1 MAFEHSIVKKLI
13 GKESAAVPALD
24 KVSKSDIR
32 HWCEAID
39 LDNTPFHK
47 INWKKKNAPPAMMMV
62 WTMLPLWSPEAREPT
77 EPHELVTKALDD
89 AGYDGAIG
97 LSIDQEFLKPVYVG
111 DRLSYKVKVTGVSSK
126 EVTTKMGK
134 GYQLDLAYTLSNQKG
149 EVVST
154 HDYTLLKFK
163 ALKPPTKAR

>member
-1 MAFEHSIVKKLI
+1 MAFEHSMVKKLI
-13 GKESAAVPALD
+13 GKESAAIPALD
-24 KVSKSDIR
+24 KVSTSDIR

-62 WTMLPLWSPEAREPT
+62 WTMPPLWSPEAREPT
-77 EPHELVTKALDD
+77 EPHELVMKALDD

-97 LSIDQEFLKPVYVG
+97 LSIDQEFFKPVYVG
-111 DRLSYKVKVTGVSSK
+111 DRLSYKVKVAGVSSK

-134 GYQLDLAYTLSNQKG
+134 GYQVDLGYTLSNQKG